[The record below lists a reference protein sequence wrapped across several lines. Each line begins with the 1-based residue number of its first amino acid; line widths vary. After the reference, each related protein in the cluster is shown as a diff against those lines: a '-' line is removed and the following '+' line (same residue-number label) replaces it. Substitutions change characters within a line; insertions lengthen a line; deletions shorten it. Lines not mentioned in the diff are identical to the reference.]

1 MKEKILFV
9 MFGIAIGLLIAMII
23 VKIQRTKF
31 ILIEGLP
38 NPLPVGVYNT
48 TVLDLDK
55 MYKSGGVK

>member
-9 MFGIAIGLLIAMII
+9 MFGIAIGLLTAMII
-23 VKIQRTKF
+23 VKTQRTKCV
-31 ILIEGLP
+31 LIEGLS